1 MGTMAERLGKRV
13 DRFGSSR
20 GHYYNDREIEQY
32 ERGWS
37 KMMIDIWRE
46 KIQQLNINDSGALQN
61 SMEELVTTGQV
72 TTIEHKFLQYG
83 LFVAAGVGKGFA
95 HGNGG
100 DLLFMG
106 EGVGKGFDIDGKI
119 YRDKA
124 GNVRKIGS
132 NPGDLLFMGDSYREG
147 KRAYG
152 SRQVGA
158 GLSEEHMKSP
168 KFEHVTVQRGP
179 NKGKEAALTS
189 GEKRMPRDW
198 FFKKYYYSIRRLNL
212 TESAFYG
219 RAYQGLMSSFLD
231 ELFSGGIRSNR
242 F

>member
-1 MGTMAERLGKRV
+1 MRAQERGGYGRGKLHH
-13 DRFGSSR
+13 FTK
-20 GHYYNDREIEQY
+20 EQIEQY

-37 KMMIDIWRE
+37 RMMIDIWRE
-46 KIQQLNINDSGALQN
+46 KIIQLNITDSGALQG
-61 SMEELVTTGQV
+61 SLQELVTTGQV

-106 EGVGKGFDIDGKI
+106 NK
-119 YRDKA
+119 
-124 GNVRKIGS
+124 
-132 NPGDLLFMGDSYREG
+132 YREG
-147 KRAYG
+147 KHEYG
-152 SRQVGA
+152 ARQVGA
-158 GLSEEHMKSP
+158 GLSEEHMRSP
-168 KFEHVTVQRGP
+168 KFKEVTVQRGP
-179 NKGKEAALTS
+179 NAGKRAALTS

-212 TESAFYG
+212 TEAEFYG
-219 RAYQGLMSSFLD
+219 KAYQGLMSSFLD
-231 ELFSGGIRSNR
+231 ELFTGTIRSNR

>member
-1 MGTMAERLGKRV
+1 MGTMYERLGGKI
-13 DRFGSSR
+13 DRYGRNSGS
-20 GHYYNDREIEQY
+20 GFHYSQRELEQY

-37 KMMIDIWRE
+37 RTMLDIWRE
-46 KIQQLNINDSGALQN
+46 KIQQLNITDSGALQE
-61 SMEELVTTGQV
+61 SMEELVSTGQV

-95 HGNGG
+95 HGN
-100 DLLFMG
+100 
-106 EGVGKGFDIDGKI
+106 
-119 YRDKA
+119 
-124 GNVRKIGS
+124 
-132 NPGDLLFMGDSYREG
+132 PGDLLFMGDSYRKG
-147 KRAYG
+147 KHAYD

-212 TESAFYG
+212 TESEFYG
-219 RAYQGLMSSFLD
+219 RAYQGLMSNFLD
-231 ELFSGGIRSNR
+231 DLFGGTIRSNR

>member
-1 MGTMAERLGKRV
+1 MGLMKNLANERRERWKHG
-13 DRFGSSR
+13 GSNRGYFSR
-20 GHYYNDREIEQY
+20 DEIEKY

-37 KMMIDIWRE
+37 SMMIDIWRE
-46 KIQQLNINDSGALQN
+46 KIQQLNITDSGALRE
-61 SMEELVTTGQV
+61 SFEEVVTTGQV

-83 LFVAAGVGKGFA
+83 LFVAAGVGKGFY
-95 HGNGG
+95 HG
-100 DLLFMG
+100 
-106 EGVGKGFDIDGKI
+106 
-119 YRDKA
+119 
-124 GNVRKIGS
+124 

-147 KRAYG
+147 KHAYG

-158 GLSEEHMKSP
+158 GLSEQHMKSP

-179 NKGKEAALTS
+179 NKGKKAALTS

-212 TESAFYG
+212 EESVFYG

-231 ELFSGGIRSNR
+231 ELFGGRIRSNR

>member
-1 MGTMAERLGKRV
+1 MGQMKNMAIRQREAR
-13 DRFGSSR
+13 R
-20 GHYYNDREIEQY
+20 GHYFSEKEMQEY

-37 KMMIDIWRE
+37 KMMVDIWRE
-46 KIQQLNINDSGALQN
+46 KLQQLNITDSGALHD
-61 SMEELVTTGQV
+61 SMQELVTTGQV

-95 HGNGG
+95 HDNGG

-106 EGVGKGFDIDGKI
+106 DQYRKGKH
-119 YRDKA
+119 
-124 GNVRKIGS
+124 
-132 NPGDLLFMGDSYREG
+132 
-147 KRAYG
+147 AYE

-158 GLSEEHMKSP
+158 GLSEQHMKSP

-219 RAYQGLMSSFLD
+219 RAYQGLMSTFLD
-231 ELFSGGIRSNR
+231 ELFGGTIRSNR

>member
-1 MGTMAERLGKRV
+1 MGTMYERLGGKV
-13 DRFGSSR
+13 DRHGRNSGS
-20 GHYYNDREIEQY
+20 GFHYNQSELEQY

-37 KMMIDIWRE
+37 RMMTDIWRE
-46 KIQQLNINDSGALQN
+46 KIQQLNITDSGALQG
-61 SMEELVTTGQV
+61 SLQELVTTGQV

-95 HGNGG
+95 HGN
-100 DLLFMG
+100 
-106 EGVGKGFDIDGKI
+106 
-119 YRDKA
+119 
-124 GNVRKIGS
+124 
-132 NPGDLLFMGDSYREG
+132 PGDLLFMGDSYRKG
-147 KRAYG
+147 KHAYD

-158 GLSEEHMKSP
+158 GLSEGHMKSP

-212 TESAFYG
+212 TEAEFYG
-219 RAYQGLMSSFLD
+219 RAYQGLTATFLD
-231 ELFSGGIRSNR
+231 ELFSGDIRSNR

>member
-1 MGTMAERLGKRV
+1 MGAHAERMRAQERGGYGRGKLYH
-13 DRFGSSR
+13 FTK
-20 GHYYNDREIEQY
+20 EQIEQY

-46 KIQQLNINDSGALQN
+46 KIIQLNITDSGALQG
-61 SMEELVTTGQV
+61 SLQELVSTGHV

-100 DLLFMG
+100 
-106 EGVGKGFDIDGKI
+106 
-119 YRDKA
+119 
-124 GNVRKIGS
+124 N
-132 NPGDLLFMGDSYREG
+132 LLFMGDKFREG
-147 KRAYG
+147 KHEYG
-152 SRQVGA
+152 ARQVGA
-158 GLSEEHMKSP
+158 GLSEEHMRGP
-168 KFEHVTVQRGP
+168 KFKEVTVQRGP
-179 NKGKEAALTS
+179 NAGKRAALTS

-212 TESAFYG
+212 TEAEFYG
-219 RAYQGLMSSFLD
+219 KAYQGLMSSFLD
-231 ELFSGGIRSNR
+231 ELFTGTIRSNR

>member
-1 MGTMAERLGKRV
+1 MGLMKNLAVERHERWKHGRSS
-13 DRFGSSR
+13 GS
-20 GHYYNDREIEQY
+20 GFYYRHEELERY

-95 HGNGG
+95 HDNGG

-106 EGVGKGFDIDGKI
+106 D
-119 YRDKA
+119 R
-124 GNVRKIGS
+124 
-132 NPGDLLFMGDSYREG
+132 YREG

-158 GLSEEHMKSP
+158 GLSEDHMKSP

>member
-1 MGTMAERLGKRV
+1 MGLMKNLSVERKERYKAGSKRGYFTK
-13 DRFGSSR
+13 D
-20 GHYYNDREIEQY
+20 EIISY

-37 KMMIDIWRE
+37 KMMLDIWAE
-46 KIQQLNINDSGALQN
+46 KIQQLNITDTGSLKGSLQ
-61 SMEELVTTGQV
+61 ELVTTGNV

-83 LFVAAGVGKGFA
+83 LFVSAGVGKGFY
-95 HGNGG
+95 HG
-100 DLLFMG
+100 
-106 EGVGKGFDIDGKI
+106 
-119 YRDKA
+119 
-124 GNVRKIGS
+124 
-132 NPGDLLFMGDSYREG
+132 NPGDLLFMGDQYREG

-158 GLSEEHMKSP
+158 GLSEKHMKSP

-212 TESAFYG
+212 TETEFYG
-219 RAYQGLMSSFLD
+219 RAYQGLMSTFLD
-231 ELFSGGIRSNR
+231 ELFTGEIRSNR

>member
-1 MGTMAERLGKRV
+1 MGTMYERLGGRV
-13 DRFGSSR
+13 DRYGNSR
-20 GHYYNDREIEQY
+20 HHHFDRTDLEHY
-32 ERGWS
+32 ERDWS
-37 KMMIDIWRE
+37 RMMIDIWRE
-46 KIQQLNINDSGALQN
+46 KIQQLNITDSGALRD
-61 SMEELVTTGQV
+61 SMEELVTTGNV

-83 LFVAAGVGKGFA
+83 LFVAAGVGKGFE
-95 HGNGG
+95 HG
-100 DLLFMG
+100 
-106 EGVGKGFDIDGKI
+106 
-119 YRDKA
+119 
-124 GNVRKIGS
+124 
-132 NPGDLLFMGDSYREG
+132 NPGDLLFMGDRYREG

-158 GLSEEHMKSP
+158 GLSVNHMKSP
-168 KFEHVTVQRGP
+168 KFEHITVQRGP

-189 GEKRMPRDW
+189 GDKRMPRDW

-231 ELFSGGIRSNR
+231 ELFSGTIRSNR

>member
-1 MGTMAERLGKRV
+1 MGAHAERMRALERGGYGRGKLYH
-13 DRFGSSR
+13 FTK
-20 GHYYNDREIEQY
+20 EQIEQY

-37 KMMIDIWRE
+37 RMMIDIWRE
-46 KIQQLNINDSGALQN
+46 KIIQLNITDSGALQG
-61 SMEELVTTGQV
+61 SLQELVSTGHV

-106 EGVGKGFDIDGKI
+106 
-119 YRDKA
+119 DK
-124 GNVRKIGS
+124 
-132 NPGDLLFMGDSYREG
+132 YREG
-147 KRAYG
+147 KHAYG

-212 TESAFYG
+212 TEAEFYG
-219 RAYQGLMSSFLD
+219 KAYQGLMSSFLD
-231 ELFSGGIRSNR
+231 ELFTGTIRSNR

>member
-1 MGTMAERLGKRV
+1 MGLMKNLAIEEKEARRHGGNRY
-13 DRFGSSR
+13 
-20 GHYYNDREIEQY
+20 YYNRSELEHY

-46 KIQQLNINDSGALQN
+46 KIQQLNITDSGALQN
-61 SMEELVTTGQV
+61 SMEELVSTGQV

-95 HGNGG
+95 HGN
-100 DLLFMG
+100 
-106 EGVGKGFDIDGKI
+106 
-119 YRDKA
+119 
-124 GNVRKIGS
+124 
-132 NPGDLLFMGDSYREG
+132 PGDLLFMGDSYRKG
-147 KRAYG
+147 KHAYE

-158 GLSEEHMKSP
+158 GLSEKHMKSP

-179 NKGKEAALTS
+179 NKGKEAAMTS

-212 TESAFYG
+212 TEAEFYG
-219 RAYQGLMSSFLD
+219 RAYQGLTASFLD
-231 ELFSGGIRSNR
+231 ELFSGAIRSNR

>member
-20 GHYYNDREIEQY
+20 DHYYNDREIEQY

-95 HGNGG
+95 HDNG
-100 DLLFMG
+100 
-106 EGVGKGFDIDGKI
+106 
-119 YRDKA
+119 
-124 GNVRKIGS
+124 
-132 NPGDLLFMGDSYREG
+132 GDLLFMGDSYREG

-158 GLSEEHMKSP
+158 GLSEDHMKSP

>member
-1 MGTMAERLGKRV
+1 MKRLLEEHHERRRWGN
-13 DRFGSSR
+13 S
-20 GHYYNDREIEQY
+20 GHTRSHFDQRELERY

-46 KIQQLNINDSGALQN
+46 KIVQMNITDSGALQG
-61 SMEELVTTGQV
+61 SLQELVTTGQV

-83 LFVAAGVGKGFA
+83 LFVAAGVGKGFY
-95 HGNGG
+95 HG
-100 DLLFMG
+100 
-106 EGVGKGFDIDGKI
+106 
-119 YRDKA
+119 
-124 GNVRKIGS
+124 
-132 NPGDLLFMGDSYREG
+132 NPGDLLFMGDKYREG
-147 KRAYG
+147 RREYG

-168 KFEHVTVQRGP
+168 KFDHVTVKRGP
-179 NKGKEAALTS
+179 NAGKEAALTS

-212 TESAFYG
+212 TEAEFYG
-219 RAYQGLMSSFLD
+219 KAYQGLMSSFLD
-231 ELFSGGIRSNR
+231 ELFSGTIRSHR

>member
-1 MGTMAERLGKRV
+1 MGMMKRLADNSRES
-13 DRFGSSR
+13 RRNSR
-20 GHYYNDREIEQY
+20 GHYYNKREMQEY

-46 KIQQLNINDSGALQN
+46 KIQQLSISDSGALSASFQ
-61 SMEELVTTGQV
+61 ELVNTGEV

-95 HGNGG
+95 HDNGG

-106 EGVGKGFDIDGKI
+106 
-119 YRDKA
+119 DK
-124 GNVRKIGS
+124 
-132 NPGDLLFMGDSYREG
+132 YREG

-158 GLSEEHMKSP
+158 GLSAGHMKSP
-168 KFEHVTVQRGP
+168 KFDEVTVQRGP
-179 NKGKEAALTS
+179 NAGKRAALTS

-212 TESAFYG
+212 KESTFYG

>member
-1 MGTMAERLGKRV
+1 MGAHAERMRAQERGGYGHGKLYH
-13 DRFGSSR
+13 FTK
-20 GHYYNDREIEQY
+20 EQIEQY

-37 KMMIDIWRE
+37 RMMIDIWRE
-46 KIQQLNINDSGALQN
+46 KNIQLNITDSGALQG
-61 SMEELVTTGQV
+61 SLQELVSTGHV

-100 DLLFMG
+100 
-106 EGVGKGFDIDGKI
+106 
-119 YRDKA
+119 
-124 GNVRKIGS
+124 N
-132 NPGDLLFMGDSYREG
+132 LLFMGDKFREG
-147 KRAYG
+147 KHAYG

-158 GLSEEHMKSP
+158 GLSEEHMRGP
-168 KFEHVTVQRGP
+168 KFKEVTVQRGK
-179 NKGKEAALTS
+179 NAGKRAALTS

-212 TESAFYG
+212 TEAEFYG
-219 RAYQGLMSSFLD
+219 KAYQGLMSSFLD
-231 ELFSGGIRSNR
+231 ELFTGTIRSNR

>member
-1 MGTMAERLGKRV
+1 MGTMYERLGGRV
-13 DRFGSSR
+13 DRYGSSKR
-20 GHYYNDREIEQY
+20 GYYTHDELEQY

-37 KMMIDIWRE
+37 RMMVDIWRE
-46 KIQQLNINDSGALQN
+46 KIQQLNISDSGALRA
-61 SMEELVTTGQV
+61 SFEEVVTTGQV
-72 TTIEHKFLQYG
+72 TTIEHKFLHYG
-83 LFVAAGVGKGFA
+83 LFAAAGVGKGFA
-95 HGNGG
+95 HGN
-100 DLLFMG
+100 L
-106 EGVGKGFDIDGKI
+106 
-119 YRDKA
+119 
-124 GNVRKIGS
+124 
-132 NPGDLLFMGDSYREG
+132 GDLLFMGDSYRKG
-147 KRAYG
+147 KHAYE

-158 GLSEEHMKSP
+158 GLSEQHMKSP

-212 TESAFYG
+212 EESAFYG

-231 ELFSGGIRSNR
+231 ELFGGTIRSNR

>member
-95 HGNGG
+95 HDNG
-100 DLLFMG
+100 
-106 EGVGKGFDIDGKI
+106 
-119 YRDKA
+119 
-124 GNVRKIGS
+124 
-132 NPGDLLFMGDSYREG
+132 GDLLFMGDSYREG